1 MKLNLLFDILQP
13 LRQEGVLSRAI
24 SKSPAEKSVGFF
36 VLLIIFFLLV
46 MGMRSIQ
53 SNSEKPRQQWRGFL
67 FRYGKTKKP
76 RVTNSRGF

>member
-1 MKLNLLFDILQP
+1 
-13 LRQEGVLSRAI
+13 
-24 SKSPAEKSVGFF
+24 VGFF